1 MAERAAGGGTGLGGM
16 EEEHDALGGGVGFY
30 LQRDGEGDG
39 EGAEKGPGLG
49 ESEGGGGEAWGGQVG
64 LGKIDGG
71 AAVTDGVDGHGGA
84 SFGVYG
90 PIICPE
96 GESV

>member
-30 LQRDGEGDG
+30 LQRGRGRG
-39 EGAEKGPGLG
+39 VGA
-49 ESEGGGGEAWGGQVG
+49 GGGGEAVGGQVG

>member
-39 EGAEKGPGLG
+39 EGARA
-49 ESEGGGGEAWGGQVG
+49 GGGGAAGGGQVG